1 MPLDPDA
8 EALMQ
13 MIKQAFPCP
22 VAGTDAATYRAA
34 SSVRLAPH
42 DPLKIDRV
50 ETFEIAGKAGALTV
64 RLYVDGTG
72 AELRPTLIYYHGG
85 GFVTCNIDTHD
96 DFCRTVAQESGWAIL
111 SVDYR
116 LAPEHPYP
124 AALDDAYAA
133 LVWAA
138 SSAGTARG
146 IDAARIGVGGDS
158 AGGAIAAS
166 VAIAARGRGG
176 PAIAHQLLIYP
187 VIDVG
192 FDTAS
197 YRDNGTDYFL
207 TTEAM
212 RWFWD
217 QYLGTESHRTDP
229 LAVPGREAD
238 LSGLPAATVIT
249 AGYDPL
255 RDEGADYAARLRAAG
270 VPVTYRCFEGAF
282 HGFAG
287 MDTLA
292 CAKEARALMVDR
304 LKQAA

>member
-13 MIKQAFPCP
+13 MIKQAVPSP
-22 VAGTDAATYRAA
+22 GAGTNAAAYRAA
-34 SSVRLAPH
+34 SNGRVVQR
-42 DPLKIDRV
+42 DPVAIGRV
-50 ETFEIAGKAGALTV
+50 ETFQIPGNAGNLMVRFYADGPAAG
-64 RLYVDGTG
+64 
-72 AELRPTLIYYHGG
+72 LRPTLIYFHGG

-96 DFCRTVAQESGWAIL
+96 AFCRILSKESGWAIL
-111 SVDYR
+111 SVNYR

-133 LVWAA
+133 LEWAA
-138 SSAGTARG
+138 STDGTAHG

-166 VAIAARGRGG
+166 LAIAARARGG
-176 PAIAHQLLIYP
+176 PALAHQLLIYP
-187 VIDVG
+187 VIDVD
-192 FDTAS
+192 FETAS

-207 TTEAM
+207 TSNAM
-212 RWFWD
+212 KWFWD
-217 QYLGTESHRTDP
+217 QYLGSEGDRTDP
-229 LAVPGREAD
+229 FAVPGRETD
-238 LSGLPAATVIT
+238 LSDLPAATVIT

-270 VPVTYRCFEGAF
+270 VQTTYRCFEGAF

-287 MDTLA
+287 MDMLT
-292 CAKEARALMVDR
+292 CAGEARALMVDQ
-304 LKQAA
+304 LKQAG